1 MKNKLNEK
9 KEEAKSDEKTV
20 FTYSTQEPVELRFT
34 GIYGDISED
43 KCSEAIYG
51 MLALHETG
59 RHVKKEDPED
69 EESKLIESFLPI
81 DFYVSTYGG
90 LATEMFSVYD
100 TIRFLSDRTPI
111 HTHGLGKVMSA
122 GVLLLAAGTKG
133 QRSIG
138 KYCRIMLHGVVSGQ
152 QGYLQD
158 VENEF
163 RETRNT
169 QKLYISALA
178 EETNMD
184 EKYIRKLMNKKTNVY
199 FNAEEAVELGI
210 ADIIL

>member
-1 MKNKLNEK
+1 
-9 KEEAKSDEKTV
+9 
-20 FTYSTQEPVELRFT
+20 
-34 GIYGDISED
+34 
-43 KCSEAIYG
+43 
-51 MLALHETG
+51 
-59 RHVKKEDPED
+59 
-69 EESKLIESFLPI
+69 
-81 DFYVSTYGG
+81 
-90 LATEMFSVYD
+90 
-100 TIRFLSDRTPI
+100 
-111 HTHGLGKVMSA
+111 
-122 GVLLLAAGTKG
+122 
-133 QRSIG
+133 
-138 KYCRIMLHGVVSGQ
+138 MLHGVVSGQ